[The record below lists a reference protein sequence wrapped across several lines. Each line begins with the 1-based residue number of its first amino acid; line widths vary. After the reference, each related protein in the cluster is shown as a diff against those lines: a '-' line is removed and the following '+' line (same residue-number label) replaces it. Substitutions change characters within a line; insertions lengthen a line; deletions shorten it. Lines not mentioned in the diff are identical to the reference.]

1 MKKIIA
7 LPILILAATSAHA
20 SSIYGLAMEGG
31 IFSIDTA
38 TGNASKV
45 YDTIS
50 IPSVGSV
57 NGLAY
62 DGNGTFYYNYSN
74 TLYKN
79 GGTESSFLKGISSN
93 ENATYYN
100 GQYVYVSGANTLKSL
115 DLGTLKT
122 TTTTVNGLLG
132 SGFGD
137 IASDATGKVWSQANS
152 PMQTFNLLDPSA
164 GATTLNAT
172 GSSSNL
178 QIGFDGSGSLFGI
191 SYTSGKIYSID
202 TLTGARTWTGGVAN
216 YNGSQLHINDAAS
229 SAPVPEPASMA
240 ALALG
245 LAGVLRR
252 RKK

>member
-7 LPILILAATSAHA
+7 LPILILAASSAHA
-20 SSIYGLAMEGG
+20 GSIFGLAMEGG
-31 IFSIDTA
+31 IYSIDTT
-38 TGNASKV
+38 TGNSTKV

-50 IPSVGSV
+50 VPSVGSV

-62 DGNGTFYYNYSN
+62 DGNGTFYYNYAN

-79 GGTESSFLKGISSN
+79 GGTESTLLKGISSN
-93 ENATYYN
+93 ENATFYN
-100 GQYVYVSGANTLKSL
+100 GQYVYVSGANALKSL
-115 DLGTLKT
+115 DLGTLKST
-122 TTTTVNGLLG
+122 TFTVSGLLG

-137 IASDATGKVWSQANS
+137 IASDANGKVWSQANS
-152 PMQTFNLLDPSA
+152 PMQTFDLNDLAS
-164 GATTLNAT
+164 GATTLAST
-172 GSSSNL
+172 GVSSNL
-178 QIGFDGSGSLFGI
+178 QIGFDASGSLFGI

-216 YNGSQLHINDAAS
+216 YGGSQLHINDAAS
-229 SAPVPEPASMA
+229 AAPVPEPASMA

-245 LAGVLRR
+245 IAGVLRR